1 MATPPFNPDETLP
14 SPGHLISI
22 YPGQSQTFRDIVESW
37 LLINHNR
44 DGEHF
49 RLDLEDQGAVLA
61 PVAGARL
68 LFGEATGFVFIDNDA
83 GAAAGPNVKIFRDS
97 ASPAASDGLGT
108 IGFEGR
114 SSTAV
119 RRTFAAIFATLITAT
134 NSLEDGRL
142 SFQVMVAG
150 TLTTQLQVNT
160 TGANVIN
167 LLTAGSISTTGTLSV
182 AGAVSGAGFAG
193 FATKTGVETLSNK
206 KLEDSTTTITDNS
219 DPTKAIRFEA
229 SGITAGQTRVL
240 TSPDSDG
247 TIETSTTLATKTRTE
262 AMAGGLEVPEN
273 KSYTLV
279 LNIPFAGTITSTT
292 TKSVSGTCT
301 ATFKINTTALGG
313 TANAVSSSEQE
324 QAHASANAFV
334 AGDDIVL
341 TVSANAA
348 CVDMSFTIKYTRTV
362 L

>member
-14 SPGHLISI
+14 SPAGLISI
-22 YPGQSQTFRDIVESW
+22 YPGQSQTFRDIIESW
-37 LLINHNR
+37 LLINHDR

-49 RLDLEDQGAVLA
+49 RLDLADSGAVLT

-68 LFGEATGFVFIDNDA
+68 LFGEVTGFVFVDNDA
-83 GAAAGPNVKIFRDS
+83 GAGAGPNMKLLRDS
-97 ASPAASDGLGT
+97 ATPAASDGLGT

-114 SSTAV
+114 SSTGV
-119 RRTFAAIFATLITAT
+119 RRSYAAIFATLVTAT

-150 TLTTQLQVNT
+150 TLTTQMQVNT
-160 TGANVIN
+160 TGVNVIST
-167 LLTAGSISTTGTLSV
+167 LTAGHLSTAGNLTVSGT
-182 AGAVSGAGFAG
+182 VSGAGFSG
-193 FATKTGVETLSNK
+193 FATKTGVETLTNK
-206 KLEDSTTTITDNS
+206 KLEDSTTTVVDNG
-219 DPTKAIRFEA
+219 DNTKAARFEA
-229 SGITAGQTRVL
+229 SGITAGQTRVM
-240 TSPDSDG
+240 TFPDSDG
-247 TIETSTTLATKTRTE
+247 TLETTTTIAAKTRTE
-262 AMAGGLEVPEN
+262 AMAGALEFPED

-279 LNIPFAGTITSTT
+279 LNVPFAGTITSTT

-301 ATFKINTTALGG
+301 ATFKINATPLGG

-324 QAHASANAFV
+324 QTHASANAFV

-348 CVDMSFTIKYTRTV
+348 CADMSFTIKYTRTV
-362 L
+362 I